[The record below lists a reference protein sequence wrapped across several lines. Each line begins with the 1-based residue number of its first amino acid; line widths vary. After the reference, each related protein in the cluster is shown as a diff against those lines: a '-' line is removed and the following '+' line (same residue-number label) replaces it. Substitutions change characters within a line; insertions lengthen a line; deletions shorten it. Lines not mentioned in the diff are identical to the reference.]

1 MKVVKIRVNKT
12 NSKMVNGKLFITKDK
27 AYKLNPSQFEK
38 HVKLQNKINYP
49 GVGEMIEYSDEYSRK

>member
-1 MKVVKIRVNKT
+1 MEVVKIRVNKT

-38 HVKLQNKINYP
+38 HVKLQNKLP
-49 GVGEMIEYSDEYSRK
+49 RVGEMIEYSGEYSRK